1 MILVLHC
8 DEFHSATEYLQC
20 VEELDTLA
28 DGHVG
33 VTCAVKKEER
43 SMNLVGIE
51 ERTLLGEELWVG
63 PGI

>member
-1 MILVLHC
+1 MILILHC

-51 ERTLLGEELWVG
+51 
-63 PGI
+63 